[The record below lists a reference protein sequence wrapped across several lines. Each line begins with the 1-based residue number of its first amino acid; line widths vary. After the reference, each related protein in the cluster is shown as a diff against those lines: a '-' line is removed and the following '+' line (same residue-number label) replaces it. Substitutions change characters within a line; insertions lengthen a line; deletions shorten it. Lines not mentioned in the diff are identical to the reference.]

1 MNESDGYDGER
12 RLQQMKKA
20 AGLLAAI
27 LLVCNVAGCQ
37 SSQSGQTTSGAYNLY
52 EGYLAVD
59 DDRLLVNDFKFID
72 LSDQYW
78 IKTLE
83 LTTED
88 MPNGYYIY
96 DTSDEML
103 TFTLSEGTRYNFY
116 DTGIQFISEDDEN
129 RLYTTTNLADFLAKF
144 DADSDGDLGKTP
156 FEVQVL
162 EDGRVLS
169 ISEIFV
175 N

>member
-1 MNESDGYDGER
+1 
-12 RLQQMKKA
+12 MKKA
-20 AGLLAAI
+20 VGLLAAVI
-27 LLVCNVAGCQ
+27 FVFNLAGCQ
-37 SSQSGQTTSGAYNLY
+37 SSQSKQAASGAYDLY

-59 DDRLLVNDFKFID
+59 GDRLFVNDFKFID
-72 LSDQYW
+72 LADQYW
-78 IKTLE
+78 IRTLE
-83 LTTED
+83 LTAED

-96 DTSDEML
+96 DTSDEL
-103 TFTLSEGTRYNFY
+103 LDFTLNEETRYNFY
-116 DTGIQFISEDDEN
+116 DTGAQFVSEDDKD
-129 RLYTTTNLADFLAKF
+129 RLYTTTNLDDFLAKF
-144 DADSDGDLGKTP
+144 AIDNEGNLSRTP

>member
-1 MNESDGYDGER
+1 
-12 RLQQMKKA
+12 MKKM
-20 AGLLAAI
+20 AGLFVAI
-27 LLVCNVAGCQ
+27 MFVFNLVGCQ
-37 SSQSGQTTSGAYNLY
+37 GNQLKQTTSGPYDLY

-59 DDRLLVNDFKFID
+59 GDKLLVNDFKFID

-78 IKTLE
+78 INTLE

-96 DTSDEML
+96 DTSDELL
-103 TFTLSEGTRYNFY
+103 TFALNEGIRYNFY
-116 DTGIQFISEDDEN
+116 DTGLLFVSEDDED

-144 DADSDGDLGKTP
+144 DVDGDGDLGKTP
-156 FEVQVL
+156 FEVRVL